1 MDKQD
6 NDYERAEKISFGGL
20 ILGLAFAFVWY
31 LVSQLAG
38 DNGGFLGT
46 FAEAMMIASVLFAGL
61 FPPLWLYFSYVR
73 PQNS

>member
-6 NDYERAEKISFGGL
+6 NDYKRAEKISFGGL
-20 ILGLAFAFVWY
+20 IFGLALAAVWY
-31 LVSQLAG
+31 LVGQLTG
-38 DNGGFLGT
+38 GSGGFLST
-46 FAEAMMIASVLFAGL
+46 IAQPMMIASVVFAGL